1 MAKPVG
7 FVGRE
12 RELSRLEGALAG
24 DPRLVLVVGDAGI
37 GKTRF
42 AGEGM
47 RRAAATG
54 MVCVFGGCLPLAGE
68 LPLLPVADV
77 LGELYRLAGGE
88 LLEDALNRVPRY
100 VRAEVARLLPQL
112 ETAEPVRLG
121 RAGGW
126 QRDRLF
132 SAVAELLDAVAGE
145 SGFVAVIEDVHWAD
159 GATLDC
165 LTYLA
170 RAGGSGA
177 LTVVVTCRGD
187 EVPLDGQVTGW
198 LAHARGAGGVEEVR
212 LGPLSRAEAA
222 QQIAGM
228 VGEEPPSGFA
238 DDLYVRAEGN
248 PFFTEQLVA
257 AALAGQGGDALL
269 PPSGLPERL
278 ADLLLARV
286 SHAGED
292 ARAVLAALAVAGR
305 ALTED
310 MLTAIAGL
318 GVDAVRGAV
327 QELAAARLLA
337 TGEGYRPRHALLGEA
352 VAAGLLPGERAA
364 LHERTALVLDST
376 GDGTLAAE
384 AAGHWATTGRPDK
397 ELPARLA
404 AAAAAEHVYGYAEA
418 AAHWQRAIELCRAVP
433 EASQAG
439 IDLPRLY
446 LRVIRALENS
456 GDSEKAGEIAEEAYR
471 RFASHTDPATA
482 AVIHQWAGFFRGT
495 RTPAA
500 GLPLIKEAL
509 RLFEQAPPSAD
520 QSEAWLIYGNVFL
533 LHAEGRQ
540 EAGLVALNRALEI
553 AEAAGAT
560 ALTSEV
566 LSVLALHTLVCG
578 EVEEGFALLR
588 RGRALAEASGDSE
601 AALWQAC
608 HETSCLNLMAEFDKA
623 SEAAL
628 AGLQAARNTG
638 RQASNDAAVLA
649 SSACDAMLARGQTAD
664 AAALIDPLINGP
676 PDLDNWPVHLSRAE
690 IDLLRGDFAAA
701 DKRQQQITALIRLIS
716 SVIIA
721 CEPAQRA
728 AELALWSGRP
738 GDALKQVQRVLG
750 LFTAP
755 HLTIFCGRLL
765 VAGMAACADLA
776 ERARAGRDSARISAA
791 VDAARELVF
800 WVDRMAGV
808 PLTDHPFVAA
818 IPAERATW
826 NAERTRLGG
835 ASDPA
840 AWRAAAKTWQDLGC
854 PHRAAYAWWR
864 HAEARLDA
872 GQPVAAAAA
881 PLRAAATAA
890 EGHTPLL
897 AEIRKLAERA
907 RIPLLAPAVTSPVPG
922 PAETPS
928 PYGLTGRELAVLRLL
943 GAGRTNTQIGA
954 ELYISPKTAGVHVT
968 NILRKL
974 GVTNRVQA
982 AALAERAG
990 LLHTQQP

>member
-47 RRAAATG
+47 RRAAASG

-68 LPLLPVADV
+68 LPLLPVADA
-77 LGELYRLAGGE
+77 LGELNRLAGGE
-88 LLEDALNRVPRY
+88 LVEDALNRVPRY
-100 VRAEVARLLPQL
+100 VRTEVARLLPGL
-112 ETAEPVRLG
+112 ETAEPVRAG

-177 LTVVVTCRGD
+177 LTLVVTCRGD
-187 EVPLDGQVTGW
+187 EVPLDAQVTGW
-198 LAHARGAGGVEEVR
+198 LAHARGAGGVEEIR
-212 LGPLSRAEAA
+212 LGPLSRAETA
-222 QQIAGM
+222 QQIAGL
-228 VGEEPPSGFA
+228 VGEKPPRRFA

-248 PFFTEQLVA
+248 PFFAEQLVA
-257 AALAGQGGDALL
+257 AALAGQGGDTLL

-337 TGEGYRPRHALLGEA
+337 AGEGYRPRHALLGEA

-384 AAGHWATTGRPDK
+384 AAGHWAAAGRADK

-433 EASQAG
+433 EASQAS

-456 GDSEKAGEIAEEAYR
+456 GNSERAGELAEEAYG

-520 QSEAWLIYGNVFL
+520 QAEAWLIYGNVFL
-533 LHAEGRQ
+533 LHAEGQQ
-540 EAGLVALNRALEI
+540 EAGLAALNRAVEI
-553 AEAAGAT
+553 AESVGAT
-560 ALTSEV
+560 AVTSQI

-588 RGRALAEASGDSE
+588 RGRALAGASGDSE
-601 AALWQAC
+601 TALWQAC
-608 HETSCLNLMAEFDKA
+608 HETSSLNLMAEFDKA

-638 RQASNDAAVLA
+638 RQTSNDAAVLA
-649 SSACDAMLARGQTAD
+649 SSGCDAMLARGHTAD
-664 AAALIDPLINGP
+664 AAALIDPLIDGP

-690 IDLLRGDFAAA
+690 IDLLRGD
-701 DKRQQQITALIRLIS
+701 IR
-716 SVIIA
+716 
-721 CEPAQRA
+721 R
-728 AELALWSGRP
+728 R
-738 GDALKQVQRVLG
+738 R
-750 LFTAP
+750 
-755 HLTIFCGRLL
+755 
-765 VAGMAACADLA
+765 
-776 ERARAGRDSARISAA
+776 
-791 VDAARELVF
+791 
-800 WVDRMAGV
+800 
-808 PLTDHPFVAA
+808 
-818 IPAERATW
+818 
-826 NAERTRLGG
+826 
-835 ASDPA
+835 
-840 AWRAAAKTWQDLGC
+840 RAAAANHSPYPTYQQHHCCLRNCAAGRGAGPVGAPPRRRPHTGSAGARSLHRPAPDDL
-854 PHRAAYAWWR
+854 
-864 HAEARLDA
+864 
-872 GQPVAAAAA
+872 
-881 PLRAAATAA
+881 LRAAAGG
-890 EGHTPLL
+890 GHGGLCRPGRAGQCPPRQPPDFGGRGCRQGTGLL
-897 AEIRKLAERA
+897 GRPDGWYPVHRPSVRGSHPSGAGHLERRANPPWRCQRPRRLAR
-907 RIPLLAPAVTSPVPG
+907 
-922 PAETPS
+922 
-928 PYGLTGRELAVLRLL
+928 GRENLARPGLPAPGRLRMV
-943 GAGRTNTQIGA
+943 AGRRGA
-954 ELYISPKTAGVHVT
+954 AGRSPAPSSGCRPAPGC
-968 NILRKL
+968 IRSS
-974 GVTNRVQA
+974 
-982 AALAERAG
+982 
-990 LLHTQQP
+990 